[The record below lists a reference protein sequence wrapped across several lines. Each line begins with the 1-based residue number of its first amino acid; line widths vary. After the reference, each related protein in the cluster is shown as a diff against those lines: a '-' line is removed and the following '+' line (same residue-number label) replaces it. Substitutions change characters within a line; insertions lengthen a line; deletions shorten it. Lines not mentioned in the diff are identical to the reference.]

1 MLEKQNAPN
10 KFRPSLEK
18 IEQGKSIR
26 RAIIKIVKVVK
37 CITINTDGTCDDDY
51 FKPARPWFYL
61 DCTGLG
67 HLSPKFDIV
76 SDGFEWHPAERYA
89 EIKRIS
95 DNFHPKRS
103 VDLHNLSTADQELI
117 QSAISTFLNK
127 RNMNADTDEVEG
139 S

>member
-1 MLEKQNAPN
+1 MLEKQNVPN
-10 KFRPSLEK
+10 KFITSLKK

-26 RAIIKIVKVVK
+26 LAVIKEVKIVK
-37 CITINTDGTCDDDY
+37 CITLNKDGTCDDDY

-89 EIKRIS
+89 EVKRIS
-95 DNFHPKRS
+95 NNFQPKRS
-103 VDLHNLSTADQELI
+103 VNLHDLSTADQELI

-127 RNMNADTDEVEG
+127 RNMNADTDEVAR